1 MIEEICPGAKLGK
14 IEVTFGTGE
23 GEAVSIYMKVN
34 VSSVVNRE
42 ANLNNQSRPS
52 GNLQIIM
59 SCRLPKK
66 LFLAQTF
73 SHVRGNPGVAI
84 LQQV

>member
-1 MIEEICPGAKLGK
+1 M
-14 IEVTFGTGE
+14 
-23 GEAVSIYMKVN
+23 SIYMKVN

-42 ANLNNQSRPS
+42 ANLNNQSRPT
-52 GNLQIIM
+52 GNLKIIM

>member
-1 MIEEICPGAKLGK
+1 
-14 IEVTFGTGE
+14 
-23 GEAVSIYMKVN
+23 MKVN

-42 ANLNNQSRPS
+42 ANLNNQSRPT
-52 GNLQIIM
+52 GNLKIIIM
-59 SCRLPKK
+59 SCRLAKK

-73 SHVRGNPGVAI
+73 SHVGGNPGVAI

>member
-42 ANLNNQSRPS
+42 ANLNNQSRPL
-52 GNLQIIM
+52 GI
-59 SCRLPKK
+59 
-66 LFLAQTF
+66 
-73 SHVRGNPGVAI
+73 
-84 LQQV
+84 